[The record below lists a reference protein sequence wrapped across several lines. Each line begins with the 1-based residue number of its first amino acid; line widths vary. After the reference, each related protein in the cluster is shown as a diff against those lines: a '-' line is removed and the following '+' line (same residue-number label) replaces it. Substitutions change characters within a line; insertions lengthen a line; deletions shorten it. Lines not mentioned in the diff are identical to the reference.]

1 MVFSW
6 ASFTS
11 VSGNDGCWA
20 TSLIKSKSRVENSES
35 ELAFIVVESASLPR
49 LSEPPIERSS
59 SLICLL
65 VRVSVPSFATD
76 AAICA
81 MPGCA
86 SRSLA
91 VVAERN
97 VSKAVTFGTFGSG
110 ASTTVSPFESFFSVI
125 FGRFSGRG
133 GPGDGGVFCCAIAG
147 AVIKTYVITISRFFI
162 SVPLGPCCPWPLLV
176 RLGLGGLCFGNAID
190 HGAVRRDEILRG
202 RTLDLR
208 CGDILKRR
216 QQRVDLLRIV
226 AEQRER
232 GEQMRLAE

>member
-1 MVFSW
+1 M
-6 ASFTS
+6 
-11 VSGNDGCWA
+11 
-20 TSLIKSKSRVENSES
+20 
-35 ELAFIVVESASLPR
+35 VVESASLPSP
-49 LSEPPIERSS
+49 SEPPIERSS

-110 ASTTVSPFESFFSVI
+110 ASTTVSPFASFFSVI
-125 FGRFSGRG
+125 LGRFNGRA
-133 GPGDGGVFCCAIAG
+133 GPGEGGVFCCAIAG
-147 AVIKTYVITISRFFI
+147 AVIKTSVIRISKFFMRNAFR
-162 SVPLGPCCPWPLLV
+162 VNLCNPWLLPGFGL
-176 RLGLGGLCFGNAID
+176 RLGFGNAID

-208 CGDILKRR
+208 CGDVFKRR

-226 AEQRER
+226 AEERER
-232 GEQMRLAE
+232 